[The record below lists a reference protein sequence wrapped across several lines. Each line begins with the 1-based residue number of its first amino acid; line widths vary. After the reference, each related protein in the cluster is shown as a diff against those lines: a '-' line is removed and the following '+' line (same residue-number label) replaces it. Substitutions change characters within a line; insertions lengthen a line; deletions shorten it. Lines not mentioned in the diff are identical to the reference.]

1 MNSTTELA
9 SNYKAQILLTLENGK
24 IISERLLQ
32 NGEMVATVPAFI
44 ELAEM
49 AGYQITCGTSEANN
63 EL

>member
-1 MNSTTELA
+1 MNGTAEIA

-24 IISERLLQ
+24 IISERLLE
-32 NGEMVATVPAFI
+32 NGEMVLTLPDFI

-49 AGYQITCGTSEANN
+49 AGYQITCGTSEAKN

>member
-1 MNSTTELA
+1 MNTTTELA
-9 SNYKAQILLTLENGK
+9 NNYKAQILLTLENGR

-49 AGYQITCGTSEANN
+49 AGYQITCSASEANN
-63 EL
+63 G

>member
-1 MNSTTELA
+1 MNSTTGIV
-9 SNYKAQILLTLENGK
+9 SNYKARILLTMENGK

-49 AGYQITCGTSEANN
+49 AGYQITCSASEASN

>member
-1 MNSTTELA
+1 MNTTTELA
-9 SNYKAQILLTLENGK
+9 NNYKAQILLTMENGK

-49 AGYQITCGTSEANN
+49 AGYQITCSASEASN

>member
-9 SNYKAQILLTLENGK
+9 SNYKAQIHLTLENGK

-32 NGEMVATVPAFI
+32 NGEMVATIPVFI

-49 AGYQITCGTSEANN
+49 AGYQITCSTSEANN
-63 EL
+63 G

>member
-1 MNSTTELA
+1 MNTTTELA
-9 SNYKAQILLTLENGK
+9 NNYKAQILLTLENGK

-32 NGEMVATVPAFI
+32 NGEMVATVPVFI

-49 AGYQITCGTSEANN
+49 AGYQITCCTSEASN